1 MASTYADHV
10 DELSNRLSADI
21 PALEESQ
28 NYLDSDYRLETI
40 GIGAP
45 PEMEY
50 LRVNMGWPA
59 VYLGAIE
66 DRLDVEGFRVSGSSD
81 NIELLWQWWQDNDLD
96 EESSLGHMDALTFR
110 QSYITVAAPGPDDDE
125 DFPIIR
131 LESPLWMRAEADPRT
146 RKVTRAVRLYKTTN
160 DSAVPDQA
168 TLYLPDRT
176 VYLRRDGGM
185 ASDWVLDGPEVVH
198 NLGTVPVVPLTNKAK
213 LADRYGRSE
222 ISPTLRSLTDAASR
236 SLMNLQAASELL
248 AVPLRVFFGVDKTQ
262 LVGDDGQATVND
274 VYYGRILALQNE
286 AGKAFEFSAADLR
299 NFVEEMSELA
309 KQVASETGLPPQ
321 YLSFSSDNPAS
332 AEAILASEA
341 RLIKKCERKARM
353 FGGSWERAMR
363 LAMQVMGKEIPEEY
377 RRLETVWRDPSTPTY
392 AAKADAAFKLYSN
405 GQGPVPKE
413 QIRIDLGYTDTQR
426 EQQRVWDQQ
435 EMHDMMGAYAKQ
447 AKIDASNTP
456 AAKPTVTKTQSPQT

>member
-1 MASTYADHV
+1 MASTYAEHV
-10 DELSNRLSADI
+10 EELSNRLSADI
-21 PALEESQ
+21 PTLEESQ
-28 NYLDSDYRLETI
+28 RYRDADYRLETL

-66 DRLDVEGFRVSGSSD
+66 DRLDVEGFRVAGTSD
-81 NIELLWQWWQDNDLD
+81 NIDLLWQWWQDNDLD

-110 QSYITVAAPGPDDDE
+110 QSYITVAAPGEDDDNY
-125 DFPIIR
+125 PIIR
-131 LESPLWMRAEADPRT
+131 LESPLWMRAETDPRT
-146 RKVTRAVRLYKTTN
+146 RKITRAVRLYKTTN
-160 DSAVPDQA
+160 DTAVPDQA

-176 VYLRRDGGM
+176 VFLRRNGGM

-198 NLGTVPVVPLTNKAK
+198 GLGTVPVVPLTNKAN
-213 LADRYGRSE
+213 LANRYGQSE
-222 ISPTLRSLTDAASR
+222 ITPTLRSLTDAASR

-262 LVGDDGQATVND
+262 LVGEDGQATVND

-332 AEAILASEA
+332 ADAILASEA
-341 RLIKKCERKARM
+341 RLIKKCERKARL
-353 FGGSWERAMR
+353 FGGSWEKTMR
-363 LAMQVMGKEIPEEY
+363 LAMQVMGKPVPEEY

-405 GQGPVPKE
+405 GSGPVPKE

-426 EQQRVWDQQ
+426 EQQREWDRQ
-435 EMHDMMGAYAKQ
+435 EMQDMMGAYAKQ
-447 AKIDASNTP
+447 VKIDAANTP
-456 AAKPTVTKTQSPQT
+456 KPTPDKSESAA